1 MRIKSTYRDYYDH
14 VAHIY
19 GGGDPKCVYVRMPF
33 EGGKSDPVFGG
44 ISFHV
49 KSTNHDAFGGRFD
62 LRWNQYVNGIEKFIN
77 YKILVIVG
85 KAYLLVSKYD
95 AKGFCEPYM
104 LYTPENF
111 PNFFN
116 GKQSKFMFYGLH
128 PQPITYIGNDNPI
141 YTEISKVVSMP
152 VFIINSINYIRN
164 GYNISIDRNIPILRD
179 YGIPSFISAEQ
190 MYQDL
195 SYFVGNTIHDSPDLI
210 VHDNM
215 SDKEKTLQ
223 HGFDLKQSFRHRV

>member
-1 MRIKSTYRDYYDH
+1 MKIKSSFRDYYDH

-33 EGGKSDPVFGG
+33 EGGTSDSVFGG
-44 ISFHV
+44 ISFHI
-49 KSTNHDAFGGRFD
+49 KSTNRAAFSGRFD
-62 LRWNQYVNGIEKFIN
+62 LRWNQYVNGTEKYLT
-77 YKILVIVG
+77 YKILVISG
-85 KAYLLVSKYD
+85 KAYLLASKYD
-95 AKGFCEPYM
+95 ASGLREPHK

-111 PNFFN
+111 PHFFN
-116 GKQSKFMFYGLH
+116 GKQSKFMFYGLR
-128 PQPITYIGNDNPI
+128 PQPTNYIGNDNPI
-141 YTEISKVVSMP
+141 YTEISKVVGAP
-152 VFIINSINYIRN
+152 VFMIERIFYDKDGYDISIN
-164 GYNISIDRNIPILRD
+164 RNIPILRD
-179 YGIPSFISAEQ
+179 YGIPSLVSAEQ

-195 SYFVGNTIHDSPDLI
+195 SYFVGNKIHDSPDLI